1 MLAGMSLGGFI
12 LVLSLSLFFYGREL
26 LHLALP
32 QLQTLVFLTLV
43 FTGQGMVYL
52 VRERRHFWS
61 SAPSGWMILSSIVD
75 VAVVSTMSARGVWMA
90 ALPGVGIALVILAS
104 ALYLIALDFA
114 KVPIL
119 SRVM

>member
-1 MLAGMSLGGFI
+1 
-12 LVLSLSLFFYGREL
+12 
-26 LHLALP
+26 
-32 QLQTLVFLTLV
+32 
-43 FTGQGMVYL
+43 
-52 VRERRHFWS
+52 
-61 SAPSGWMILSSIVD
+61 MILSSIVD